1 MSHRDKHP
9 RTIGPGS
16 SFATVLLASVVLIS
30 GATAG
35 AAEVRSPDGTVVV
48 TFDLVS
54 GGGLEGCPAYS
65 VTYRGRPVL
74 VESRLGLDLAGAP
87 ALDHGFTIAATSRA
101 RHDATWKPVYGERS
115 AIRDHY
121 NELVV
126 TLEDAHR
133 PPRGLVLKFRAYD
146 EGAAFCYHIPERSG
160 TEPVQVAIAAEQTR
174 FRFAGDPIVW
184 ATYSAQ
190 GTYSAVPLDAL
201 KPDCE
206 RPLTVELADD
216 CYAAIAEARL
226 VDYARMRLG
235 PAEGEP
241 HTLRAILGGPVHATT
256 PLATP
261 WRVIL
266 LGDTPGRLIE
276 HNGLILNLNDPCA
289 LADTSWIRPGK
300 VIREA
305 TLTTAGGKACV
316 DFAVARGLQ
325 YVEFDAGWYGPEGDP
340 RSDARA
346 VARPDLDLEEVI
358 RYGRDKGI
366 GVILYV
372 NRRALERQMDEI
384 FPLYERW
391 GVKGVK
397 FGFVQVGSQEW
408 TAWVNAGVR
417 KAAAHHL
424 MVDVHDEFRPT
435 GYSRTYPNLMTV
447 EGVRGNETFPTA
459 EHDATLPFTRFLAG
473 PADYTICWY
482 SDRLKNTHAHQL
494 ACAVAYYSPWQFL
507 FWYDR
512 PAQYRGEPEVAFF
525 AEVPTIWDETR
536 VLSGRIGQWVTI
548 ARRSGESWFVGTL
561 NAVERRRLE
570 IPLSFLERGRRY
582 VATTYCD
589 ARPGGGEPTEV
600 KVEAIAVDAGTV
612 IRADLAANGGHAMRI
627 APESANVSP
636 VSSR

>member
-1 MSHRDKHP
+1 MSDRDRHP
-9 RTIGPGS
+9 VAIGPGS
-16 SFATVLLASVVLIS
+16 SVVMIVFASLALIP
-30 GATAG
+30 GAIAD
-35 AAEVRSPDGTVVV
+35 AAEVRSPDGNVVV
-48 TFDLVS
+48 TVELVS
-54 GGGLEGCPAYS
+54 VGDLEGCPAYS
-65 VTYRGRPVL
+65 VSYRGRPVL
-74 VESRLGLDLAGAP
+74 VESRLGLDLAGEP
-87 ALDHGFTIAATSRA
+87 RLDHGFKIAATSRA
-101 RHDATWKPVYGERS
+101 GHDETWKPVYGERS
-115 AIRDHY
+115 LIRDCY
-121 NELVV
+121 RELVLE
-126 TLEDAHR
+126 LEDAHSPAR
-133 PPRGLVLKFRAYD
+133 RLVLKFRAYN
-146 EGAAFCYHIPERSG
+146 EGAAFCYFIPELPGRG
-160 TEPVQVAIAAEQTR
+160 QVAIAAEQTR
-174 FRFAGDPIVW
+174 FRFAGNPNVW

-190 GTYSAVPLDAL
+190 GIYHPVLLDSV

-206 RPLTVELADD
+206 RPLTVEVADD

-241 HTLRAILGGPVHATT
+241 RTLRAMLGGAVHAAV
-256 PLATP
+256 PFATP

-276 HNGLILNLNDPCA
+276 HNDLILNLNDPCA
-289 LADTSWIRPGK
+289 LADTSWIKPGK
-300 VIREA
+300 VIRDR

-316 DFAVARGLQ
+316 DFAAARGLQ

-346 VARPDLDLEEVI
+346 VARPDLDLHEVI
-358 RYGRDKGI
+358 RQGNDKGI

-397 FGFVQVGSQEW
+397 FGFVQVGSQKW

-459 EHDATLPFTRFLAG
+459 ENDATLPFTRFLAG

-482 SDRLKNTHAHQL
+482 DARVRNTHAHQL
-494 ACAVAYYSPWQFL
+494 ACAVVYYSPWQFL

-512 PAQYRGEPEVAFF
+512 PAQYRGEPELAFF
-525 AEVPTIWDETR
+525 EGVPTVWDDTR
-536 VLSGRIGQWVTI
+536 VLHGKIGCWVTI
-548 ARRSGESWFVGTL
+548 ARRSGDHWCVGTL

-582 VATTYCD
+582 TATIYSD
-589 ARPGGGEPTEV
+589 ASPDGGDRSGV
-600 KVEAIAVDAGTV
+600 KVESIPVDAGTV

-627 APESANVSP
+627 TPESTNHSP
-636 VSSR
+636 

>member
-1 MSHRDKHP
+1 ML
-9 RTIGPGS
+9 
-16 SFATVLLASVVLIS
+16 FAFASVVLVADAI
-30 GATAG
+30 AG
-35 AAEVRSPDGTVVV
+35 AAEVRSPDGNVVV
-48 TFDLVS
+48 TVDLVS
-54 GGGLEGCPAYS
+54 SGGRKDCPAYS
-65 VTYRGRPVL
+65 VTYRRRPVL
-74 VESRLGLDLAGAP
+74 VESRLGLDLVDAP
-87 ALDHGFTIAATSRA
+87 SLDHGFQIATTTRA
-101 RHDATWKPVYGERS
+101 SHDAMWKPVYGERS
-115 AIRDHY
+115 TIRDHY

-126 TLEDAHR
+126 ELEDAHS
-133 PPRGLVLKFRAYD
+133 PPRRLVLKFRAYD
-146 EGAAFCYHIPERSG
+146 EGAAFCYLIPEQPGLKSI
-160 TEPVQVAIAAEQTR
+160 AIAAEQTR

-190 GTYSAVPLDAL
+190 GAYRAVPLDAV

-216 CYAAIAEARL
+216 RYAAIAEARL
-226 VDYARMRLG
+226 DDYARMRLG

-241 HTLRAILGGPVHATT
+241 HTLRAILGGPVHAAL

-266 LGDTPGRLIE
+266 LGDRPGRLIE
-276 HNGLILNLNDPCA
+276 HNDLILNLNDPCA
-289 LADTSWIRPGK
+289 LADTSWIKPGK
-300 VIREA
+300 VIRET
-305 TLTTAGGKACV
+305 TLSTTGGKACV
-316 DFAVARGLQ
+316 DFAAARGLQ

-346 VARPDLDLEEVI
+346 VARPDLDLPAVI
-358 RYGRDKGI
+358 RYAKDKGI

-372 NRRALERQMDEI
+372 NRRALERQMDEL

-447 EGVRGNETFPTA
+447 EGVGGNETFPTA
-459 EHDATLPFTRFLAG
+459 EHDVTLPFTRFLAG

-482 SDRLKNTHAHQL
+482 AARLKNSPAHQL
-494 ACAVAYYSPWQFL
+494 ACAVVYYSPWQFL
-507 FWYDR
+507 YWYDR
-512 PAQYRGEPEVAFF
+512 PAQYRGEPELEFF
-525 AEVPTIWDETR
+525 KHVPTVWDDTR
-536 VLSGRIGQWVTI
+536 VPQGRIGQYVTI
-548 ARRSGESWFVGTL
+548 ARRSGDCWFMGTL

-570 IPLSFLERGRRY
+570 VPLSFLERGRQY
-582 VATTYCD
+582 VAEVYSD
-589 ARPGGGEPTEV
+589 ARPDGGDRNGV
-600 KVEAIAVDAGTV
+600 RVETLPVDAGTV
-612 IRADLAANGGHAMRI
+612 IRADLAANGGQALRI
-627 APESANVSP
+627 VPNSQRGKAETK
-636 VSSR
+636 

>member
-1 MSHRDKHP
+1 MIDRERSRFA
-9 RTIGPGS
+9 IGPGS
-16 SFATVLLASVVLIS
+16 SVLMALFASLV
-30 GATAG
+30 GAPAAIAH
-35 AAEVRSPDGTVVV
+35 AAEVRSPDGQLVV
-48 TFDLVS
+48 TVDLVDS
-54 GGGLEGCPAYS
+54 GGREGCPVYGVS
-65 VTYRGRPVL
+65 YRGRPVL
-74 VESRLGLDLAGAP
+74 VASRLGLDLADAP
-87 ALDHGFTIAATSRA
+87 AWDHGFRIANTSHA

-115 AIRDHY
+115 LIRDHY
-121 NELVV
+121 NELTVE
-126 TLEDAHR
+126 LEDAHR
-133 PPRGLVLKFRAYD
+133 PSRRLVLKFRAYN
-146 EGAAFCYHIPERSG
+146 EGAAFCYLVPEWSG
-160 TEPVQVAIAAEQTR
+160 QERVEINAEQTR
-174 FRFAGDPIVW
+174 FRFAGDPMAW

-190 GTYSAVPLDAL
+190 GLYSRVPIDAV
-201 KPDCE
+201 KPGCE
-206 RPLTVELADD
+206 RPLTVEVADD

-241 HTLRAILGGPVHATT
+241 RTLRTLLGSAVHAAV
-256 PLATP
+256 PCATP
-261 WRVIL
+261 WRVVL

-276 HNGLILNLNDPCA
+276 HNDLILNLNAPCA

-300 VIREA
+300 VIREK

-316 DFAVARGLQ
+316 DFAAARGLQ

-346 VARPDLDLEEVI
+346 VARPDLDLHEVI
-358 RYGRDKGI
+358 RHGKERGI

-408 TAWVNAGVR
+408 TAWVNAGIR
-417 KAAAHHL
+417 KAAAYHL

-459 EHDATLPFTRFLAG
+459 DHDTMLPFTRFLAG

-482 SDRLKNTHAHQL
+482 DVRLRNTHAHQL
-494 ACAVAYYSPWQFL
+494 ACAVVYYSPWQFL

-512 PAQYRGEPEVAFF
+512 PAQYQGEPELAFF
-525 AEVPTIWDETR
+525 EHVPTVWDDTR
-536 VLSGRIGQWVTI
+536 VLQGKIGQSVTI
-548 ARRSGESWFVGTL
+548 ARRSGDQWFVGTL
-561 NAVERRRLE
+561 NAAERRRVE
-570 IPLSFLERGRRY
+570 IPLSFLEPGQRY
-582 VATTYCD
+582 LATTYAD
-589 ARPGGGEPTEV
+589 ATPDRAERTGV
-600 KVEAIAVDAGTV
+600 KVDTIPVDSSTR
-612 IRADLAANGGHAMRI
+612 IKADLAARGGHAMRI
-627 APESANVSP
+627 IAVSGEHSP
-636 VSSR
+636 Q

>member
-1 MSHRDKHP
+1 M
-9 RTIGPGS
+9 
-16 SFATVLLASVVLIS
+16 VLFASVVLIPV
-30 GATAG
+30 AIAD
-35 AAEVRSPDGTVVV
+35 AAEVRSPDGNVVV
-48 TFDLVS
+48 TVDLVS
-54 GGGLEGCPAYS
+54 VGGLEGCPAYS

-87 ALDHGFTIAATSRA
+87 GLDHGFKIAATSRA
-101 RHDATWKPVYGERS
+101 GRDETWKPVYGERS
-115 AIRDHY
+115 VIRDCYH
-121 NELVV
+121 ELVV
-126 TLEDAHR
+126 ELEDEQS
-133 PPRGLVLKFRAYD
+133 PPRRLVLKFRAYD
-146 EGAAFCYHIPERSG
+146 EGAAFCYLIPALPG
-160 TEPVQVAIAAEQTR
+160 PGQVAIAAEQTR

-190 GTYSAVPLDAL
+190 GIYHSVPLDSV

-206 RPLTVELADD
+206 RPLTVEVADD

-226 VDYARMRLG
+226 VDYARMRLR

-241 HTLRAILGGPVHATT
+241 RTLRAMLGGAVHAAL
-256 PLATP
+256 PFVSP

-276 HNGLILNLNDPCA
+276 HNDLILNLNDPCA
-289 LADTSWIRPGK
+289 LADTSWIKPGK
-300 VIREA
+300 VIREV

-316 DFAVARGLQ
+316 DFAAAHGLQ

-346 VARPDLDLEEVI
+346 VARPDLDLQEVI
-358 RYGRDKGI
+358 RHGNDKGI

-424 MVDVHDEFRPT
+424 MVDIHDEFRPT

-447 EGVRGNETFPTA
+447 EGVRGNETFPTP
-459 EHDATLPFTRFLAG
+459 ESDATLPFTRFLAG

-482 SDRLKNTHAHQL
+482 SARLRNTHAHQL
-494 ACAVAYYSPWQFL
+494 ACAVVYYSPWQFL
-507 FWYDR
+507 YWYDR
-512 PAQYRGEPEVAFF
+512 PAQYRGEPALAFF
-525 AEVPTIWDETR
+525 EEVPTVWDDTR
-536 VLSGRIGQWVTI
+536 VLQGKIGRWVTI
-548 ARRSGESWFVGTL
+548 ARRSGDRWYVGTL

-582 VATTYCD
+582 VATIYSD
-589 ARPGGGEPTEV
+589 ASPDGGDRTGV
-600 KVEAIAVDAGTV
+600 KVEAIPVDAGTL

-627 APESANVSP
+627 TPESTNHSP
-636 VSSR
+636 

>member
-1 MSHRDKHP
+1 MSM
-9 RTIGPGS
+9 
-16 SFATVLLASVVLIS
+16 VLIPS
-30 GATAG
+30 AIAG
-35 AAEVRSPDGTVVV
+35 AAEVRSPDGNVVV
-48 TFDLVS
+48 TVDLVS
-54 GGGLEGCPAYS
+54 VGGLEDCPAYS

-87 ALDHGFTIAATSRA
+87 SLDHGFKIAATSRSD
-101 RHDATWKPVYGERS
+101 HDETWKPVYGERS
-115 AIRDHY
+115 VIRDCY
-121 NELVV
+121 RELVV
-126 TLEDAHR
+126 ELEDAHSPAR
-133 PPRGLVLKFRAYD
+133 RLVLKFRAYD
-146 EGAAFCYHIPERSG
+146 EGAAFCYIIPGLSG
-160 TEPVQVAIAAEQTR
+160 PGQVAIAAEQTR
-174 FRFAGDPIVW
+174 FQFTGNPTVW

-190 GTYSAVPLDAL
+190 GIYHPVPLDSV
-201 KPDCE
+201 KPECE
-206 RPLTVELADD
+206 RPLTIELAED

-226 VDYARMRLG
+226 VDYARMRLR

-241 HTLRAILGGPVHATT
+241 RTLRAMLGGAVHAAV
-256 PLATP
+256 PFATP

-276 HNGLILNLNDPCA
+276 HNDLILNLNDPCA
-289 LADTSWIRPGK
+289 LTDTSWIKPGK
-300 VIREA
+300 VIRDR

-316 DFAVARGLQ
+316 DFAAARGLQ
-325 YVEFDAGWYGPEGDP
+325 YVEFDAGWYGPESDP

-346 VARPDLDLEEVI
+346 VARPDLDLQEVI
-358 RYGRDKGI
+358 RHGNDKGI

-397 FGFVQVGSQEW
+397 FGFVQVGGQEW

-447 EGVRGNETFPTA
+447 EGVRGNETFPTP
-459 EHDATLPFTRFLAG
+459 ENDATLPFTRFLAG

-482 SDRLKNTHAHQL
+482 DARLRNTHAHQL
-494 ACAVAYYSPWQFL
+494 ACAVVYYSPWQFL

-512 PAQYRGEPEVAFF
+512 PAQYRGEPELAFF
-525 AEVPTIWDETR
+525 EGVPTVWDDTR
-536 VLSGRIGQWVTI
+536 VQQGRIGQSVTI
-548 ARRSGESWFVGTL
+548 ARRSGDRWFVGTL

-582 VATTYCD
+582 VATIYSD
-589 ARPGGGEPTEV
+589 ASPDGGDRTGV
-600 KVEAIAVDAGTV
+600 KVEAIPVDAGTL

-627 APESANVSP
+627 TPESTHHSP
-636 VSSR
+636 